1 MIAGMDR
8 TGSDDYAVS
17 SEGHSTT
24 AKLRAFSILKRKC
37 MKSKSLLSLPQMTTM
52 QIAAAC
58 LISQANKF
66 EFLTKQKQQVQRRQC
81 VSCGTKLGEGR
92 AGRKC
97 LPCRNPAQ
105 ATGDEVV
112 VTQ

>member
-37 MKSKSLLSLPQMTTM
+37 MSSKSLLSLPQMTAIQLTTS
-52 QIAAAC
+52 
-58 LISQANKF
+58 LISQGANF
-66 EFLTKQKQQVQRRQC
+66 GFLAKQKQQIQRRQC
-81 VSCGTKLGEGR
+81 VGCGTKIGEGR

-97 LPCRNPAQ
+97 VPCRNPVQ
-105 ATGDEVV
+105 LIGDEVV